1 MTVILLYLVGALAL
15 SFLCS
20 VLEAVL
26 LSTPVSFIS
35 MKESQGVK
43 TASLLM
49 KYKTNV
55 DRPVA
60 AILTLNTVA
69 HTIGAAGVGSESV
82 KVFGEAYFGIISAVL
97 TLLIL
102 VLSEI
107 IPKTVG
113 ASYWRTLAIPSTKVI
128 RFLIVITYPLVWLS
142 ELLTRCFA
150 PKIQPLTVSREEV
163 AAMVNVGEDEGVF
176 DPAESSMIQNFL
188 KIVNVSARD
197 IMTPFV
203 VVASVEKSTT
213 LPEFYANGA
222 LSSFS
227 RIPVYDSR
235 RENVVGYVRRSTV
248 LEMLAQ
254 DKADGSVA
262 DIMRPVLYFSETDT
276 VSDIWEKMLREKE
289 HISVIRDEYGCMRGI
304 VTMEDVIESML
315 GVEIVDE
322 CDTTEDLQAFAR
334 RKFSPRVKT
343 ASVTKRAGVI
353 STPALFVFGL
363 FVYRARI
370 LATVPWLPVRRY
382 RPGEGSAMVVCPSG
396 TVTAATL
403 TPLTP

>member
-1 MTVILLYLVGALAL
+1 MTIILLYLFGALAI

-26 LSTPVSFIS
+26 LSTPVSYIS
-35 MKESQGVK
+35 MKESQGDK
-43 TASLLM
+43 TAPLLM

-82 KVFGEAYFGIISAVL
+82 KVFGEAYFGIISAIL

-107 IPKTVG
+107 IPKTIG
-113 ASYWRTLAIPSTKVI
+113 ASYWRQLAMVSARII
-128 RFLIVITYPLVWLS
+128 RVMIVVTYPLVWLS
-142 ELLTRCFA
+142 ELLTKCFS

-163 AAMVNVGEDEGVF
+163 AAMVSVGADEGVF
-176 DPAESSMIQNFL
+176 DIAENKTIQNYL

-203 VVASVEKSTT
+203 VVSSVSRDTT
-213 LPEFYANGA
+213 MKEFYDDISLAPY
-222 LSSFS
+222 S
-227 RIPVYDSR
+227 RVPVYDTE
-235 RENVVGYVRRSTV
+235 REFITGYVRRVSV
-248 LEMLAQ
+248 LEKLSQ
-254 DKADGSVA
+254 D
-262 DIMRPVLYFSETDT
+262 RFSETMT
-276 VSDIWEKMLREKE
+276 EIVRPILSFQETEKVSDIWQRMLERKE
-289 HISVIRDEYGCMRGI
+289 HISVITDEYGCMRGI

-322 CDTTEDLQAFAR
+322 CDTTEDLQAMAR
-334 RKFSPRVKT
+334 KKYS
-343 ASVTKRAGVI
+343 GV
-353 STPALFVFGL
+353 
-363 FVYRARI
+363 
-370 LATVPWLPVRRY
+370 
-382 RPGEGSAMVVCPSG
+382 C
-396 TVTAATL
+396 
-403 TPLTP
+403 

>member
-1 MTVILLYLVGALAL
+1 MTLILLYLFGALAV

-43 TASLLM
+43 TASLMM

-82 KVFGEAYFGIISAVL
+82 KVFGEAYFGIISAIL

-107 IPKTVG
+107 IPKTIG
-113 ASYWRTLAIPSTKVI
+113 ASYWRSLAMPSTKIIKVM
-128 RFLIVITYPLVWLS
+128 IVVTYPLVWLS
-142 ELLTRCFA
+142 ELITRCFS

-163 AAMVNVGEDEGVF
+163 AAIVNVGTDEGVI
-176 DPAESSMIQNFL
+176 DVVENKAIQNFL
-188 KIVNVSARD
+188 KLAGVCAKD

-203 VVASVEKSTT
+203 VVSSVAKSTT
-213 LPEFYANGA
+213 MKEFYDNKSLAPY
-222 LSSFS
+222 S
-227 RIPVYDSR
+227 RVPVFDSQ
-235 RENVVGYVRRSTV
+235 REFIVGYVRRCTV
-248 LEMLAQ
+248 LEMLSK
-254 DKADGSVA
+254 DRFTMPVGEIV
-262 DIMRPVLYFSETDT
+262 RPILFFPETEKVSE
-276 VSDIWEKMLREKE
+276 IWQRMLERKE
-289 HISVIRDEYGCMRGI
+289 HISVITDEYGCMRGI
-304 VTMEDVIESML
+304 VTMEDVIETML

-322 CDTTEDLQAFAR
+322 CDTTEDLQALAR
-334 RKFSPRVKT
+334 KKFVPD
-343 ASVTKRAGVI
+343 
-353 STPALFVFGL
+353 PA
-363 FVYRARI
+363 
-370 LATVPWLPVRRY
+370 
-382 RPGEGSAMVVCPSG
+382 
-396 TVTAATL
+396 
-403 TPLTP
+403 